1 MPLASDLYPLVLF
14 VHLKIE
20 EPGLD
25 SVLLKSLRVS
35 VKPLKVYESGSVFFF
50 SLGDVQLL
58 S

>member
-20 EPGLD
+20 EPDLD
-25 SVLLKSLRVS
+25 SVLLKSLHVS
-35 VKPLKVYESGSVFFF
+35 VKPLKVYEPGSVLFF
-50 SLGDVQLL
+50 SLGDVQL